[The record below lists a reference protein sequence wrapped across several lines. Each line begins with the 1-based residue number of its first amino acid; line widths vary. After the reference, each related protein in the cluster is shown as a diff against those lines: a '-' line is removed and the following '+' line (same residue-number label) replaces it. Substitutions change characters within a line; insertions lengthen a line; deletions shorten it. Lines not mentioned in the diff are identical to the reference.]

1 MDSFDQLADFYDLDY
16 PDTSDHAF
24 LGHLVR
30 VLDPDHLLEVPCGSG
45 RNVPPLLAATKRLV
59 TFMDVAPAM
68 VRQASGR
75 IPDGARARARA
86 VQGDLRSLGVTAA
99 VDLLICPREA
109 FQLLGRSDA
118 ERALRSMAAS
128 ITGDGFI
135 VIDLFTFSARPP
147 SPADDPPE
155 YFTPDLDG
163 WVDDWTK
170 VMSDGSSV
178 TRARRH
184 GFTAEGAHFDMR
196 YTIARGGA
204 GQSRQVSLAFDMAN
218 YGYDEFGELA
228 RRCGLEVLATADGY
242 LGGATTKPGSL
253 RMVFVLGHDRGQQSA
268 ERLHRLSEAI
278 PARSQ
283 VP

>member
-24 LGHLVR
+24 LRHLVR
-30 VLDPDHLLEVPCGSG
+30 ALDPHHLLEIPCGSG

-68 VRQASGR
+68 VRQANGR
-75 IPDGARARARA
+75 IPDVERTRAQA
-86 VQGDLRSLGVTAA
+86 VQGDLRFLSMSAA

-118 ERALRSMAAS
+118 ERALRSMAAN
-128 ITGDGFI
+128 ITRDGLI
-135 VIDLFTFSARPP
+135 VIDLFTFSARPA
-147 SPADDPPE
+147 SPADAPPD

-163 WVDDWTK
+163 WVGDWTK
-170 VMSDGSSV
+170 TMSDGSSV
-178 TRARRH
+178 TRERWH
-184 GFTAEGAHFDMR
+184 TLTAGSAHFEMR
-196 YTIARGGA
+196 YTIARAGA
-204 GQSRQVSLAFDMAN
+204 GQSGQVSLVFDMAN
-218 YGYDEFGELA
+218 YGYDEFGELV
-228 RRCGLEVLATADGY
+228 RRCGLAVLATADGY
-242 LGGATTKPGSL
+242 GGGVTTAPQSP

-268 ERLHRLSEAI
+268 ERLHRLGEAI
-278 PARSQ
+278 PARGP

>member
-30 VLDPDHLLEVPCGSG
+30 ALDPDHLLEIPCGSG
-45 RNVPPLLAATKRLV
+45 RNVLPLLAATKRLV

-68 VRQASGR
+68 VRQADGR
-75 IPDGARARARA
+75 IPDGERTRAQA
-86 VQGDLRSLGVTAA
+86 VQGDLRSRRTAA

-128 ITGDGFI
+128 ITRDGLI
-135 VIDLFTFSARPP
+135 VIDLFTFSARPA
-147 SPADDPPE
+147 SPADAPPD

-170 VMSDGSSV
+170 TMGDGSSV
-178 TRARRH
+178 TRERRH
-184 GFTAEGAHFDMR
+184 SLTARGAHFEML
-196 YTIARGGA
+196 YTIARAGA
-204 GQSRQVSLAFDMAN
+204 GQSTQVNLAFDMAN

-228 RRCGLEVLATADGY
+228 GRCGLAVLATADGY
-242 LGGATTKPGSL
+242 GGGVTIGPGSL
-253 RMVFVLGHDRGQQSA
+253 RMVFVLGHDRRQQSA
-268 ERLHRLSEAI
+268 ERLHRLGEAI
-278 PARSQ
+278 PARGQ
-283 VP
+283 VS